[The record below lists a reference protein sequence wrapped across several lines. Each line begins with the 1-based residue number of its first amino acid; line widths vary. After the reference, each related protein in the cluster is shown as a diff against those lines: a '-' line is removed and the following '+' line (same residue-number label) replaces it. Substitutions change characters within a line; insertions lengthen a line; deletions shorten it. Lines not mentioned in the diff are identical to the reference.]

1 MYDIAVIIKK
11 NIEVSIINNR
21 NFYIKSILNY
31 GLNIFENHILILE
44 YSTDIQCFYNNIDII
59 SDYLLNTTMDKR
71 TLYIYIENQSS
82 DILDDTYIS
91 TYFYTVLHMFNI
103 KNIFIQYAK
112 ALIFR
117 EPIFK
122 YKIYSNTNIIT
133 VDVSKNNLD
142 FICPMII
149 IDNLSID
156 SLLLNI
162 IDFIDADIDF
172 FSFILNNI
180 TCIVYS
186 SIPITQNT
194 YIFKKDILNNHFT
207 IFKCDRNLIV
217 KNCLESI
224 YELNIINNIV

>member
-1 MYDIAVIIKK
+1 
-11 NIEVSIINNR
+11 
-21 NFYIKSILNY
+21 
-31 GLNIFENHILILE
+31 
-44 YSTDIQCFYNNIDII
+44 
-59 SDYLLNTTMDKR
+59 
-71 TLYIYIENQSS
+71 
-82 DILDDTYIS
+82 
-91 TYFYTVLHMFNI
+91 
-103 KNIFIQYAK
+103 
-112 ALIFR
+112 
-117 EPIFK
+117 
-122 YKIYSNTNIIT
+122 
-133 VDVSKNNLD
+133 
-142 FICPMII
+142 MII

-172 FSFILNNI
+172 FSFVLNNI

-194 YIFKKDILNNHFT
+194 YIFKKHILNNHFT

>member
-11 NIEVSIINNR
+11 NIEVSIIDNR

-44 YSTDIQCFYNNIDII
+44 YSDNIQCFYCNIDRI
-59 SDYLLNTTMDKR
+59 SDYLLNTPIAKR
-71 TLYIYIENQSS
+71 TLYIYIENEYN
-82 DILDDTYIS
+82 DILDDTYMS
-91 TYFYTVLHMFNI
+91 TYFYTVLDMYDI

-122 YKIYSNTNIIT
+122 YKIYSNTDNIT
-133 VDVSKNNLD
+133 VDVSENNLD
-142 FICPMII
+142 FIHPIII
-149 IDNLSID
+149 IDNLNID

-162 IDFIDADIDF
+162 IDFIDGDIDF

-180 TCIVYS
+180 ACIVHS
-186 SIPITQNT
+186 SIPITQIT
-194 YIFKKDILNNHFT
+194 YIFKKNILNNDFS